1 MPGPMSLLRLVV
13 AWLLM
18 AALPLQ
24 GMAAASMLFCGAP
37 AAARVAQT
45 ASHQGHHASMGM
57 SAHDHSAHGHE
68 GMHASHGQQAAGAEV
83 DQMASHAPEV
93 GGDAAQ
99 SHSCPVCA
107 ACSQAQAVGGS
118 ESLPLAAPAPSAEPS
133 QPPVRVSSRSLTLP
147 DKPPRG

>member
-1 MPGPMSLLRLVV
+1 MSTIRLVL

-37 AAARVAQT
+37 SDARIAQAT
-45 ASHQGHHASMGM
+45 SSHGHHSSMDVP
-57 SAHDHSAHGHE
+57 SHDHSGHGHE
-68 GMHASHGQQAAGAEV
+68 GAHGAQAQAGA
-83 DQMASHAPEV
+83 DDGMSHAPD
-93 GGDAAQ
+93 GGDSAQ

-118 ESLPLAAPAPSAEPS
+118 DSLPLATPASSAEPS
-133 QPPVRVSSRSLTLP
+133 QPPVRVSSRALTLP
-147 DKPPRG
+147 DKPPRA